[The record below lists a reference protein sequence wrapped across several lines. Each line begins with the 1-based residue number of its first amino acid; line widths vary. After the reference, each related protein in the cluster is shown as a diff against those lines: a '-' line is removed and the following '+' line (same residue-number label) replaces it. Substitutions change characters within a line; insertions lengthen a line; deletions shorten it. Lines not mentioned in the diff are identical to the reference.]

1 MTKALCEFKLS
12 EVPSSCLCFDDS
24 VLSIFRMI
32 YPDVYI
38 EDILEPNFVL
48 IDTFLNKYFEKSFNK
63 KFVNV
68 QNIKISLEKPRNVLN
83 ILLYLNQFFS
93 LNIKEIF
100 LIYCKKM
107 IKKDNIEVIQKLMN
121 SDVPKICDV
130 EISVF
135 EEAA

>member
-68 QNIKISLEKPRNVLN
+68 
-83 ILLYLNQFFS
+83 
-93 LNIKEIF
+93 
-100 LIYCKKM
+100 
-107 IKKDNIEVIQKLMN
+107 
-121 SDVPKICDV
+121 
-130 EISVF
+130 
-135 EEAA
+135 